1 MSGSVATLSYNVAAT
16 MLNPSRIPL
25 VLILTLSATMELL
38 LNRIGVHLVS
48 RPSLNGSLGASVFD
62 LGGLFFLY
70 LTGTLAL
77 CVFTWAVVILIRDRR
92 LLRVTDRIAFTAMSA
107 LFLPLATMKL
117 FFELP
122 EPMLPYLN
130 IGFGALLVVLV
141 WGFMRRPAALRARLG
156 VLYLCAPI
164 LLHVV
169 WLASQQLPG
178 SASSDYSEIFLRI
191 YESAEHLV
199 VVGAFAAF
207 LFFAPFPRIS
217 NLFEPIPVALA
228 GLLTAGVALLAKYHY
243 IETAQAAYNGLR
255 INLPTPSAHGV
266 MHLAALF
273 VLALTIGT
281 LIRRAGPSRA
291 TGLGLALIGVSGFHL
306 QESYQLLL
314 TLIGMMQ
321 VLRASREAAAPGAE
335 VQARSTSIPSSEN
348 WAAYLGRLAE
358 SCSRPPGG
366 GEAVQLQND
375 GQQIAYVRGRRGDLP
390 FTLRML
396 HDAGGIQRFEV
407 LVGSAPK
414 DPAQLSLTRKRGSRG
429 QKISDRSVGQK
440 VKLEGDLERQFTIQD
455 NTDRAPGLLG
465 DAVLCGE
472 IERLIHGWLGLW
484 PGEGVRYLAHPGAD
498 GWPLPLAE
506 VAFSPEDASTEEIED
521 LLTLL
526 DGLARRTDVK

>member
-1 MSGSVATLSYNVAAT
+1 MSGPTATLSYNVAAT

-25 VLILTLSATMELL
+25 VLILTLSATLELL

-48 RPSLNGSLGASVFD
+48 RPSFKGSFGASVFD

-77 CVFTWAVVILIRDRR
+77 GVFTWAVVILIRDRS
-92 LLRVTDRIAFTAMSA
+92 LLRVTDRIAFTVLSA
-107 LFLPLATMKL
+107 LFLPLAVMRL

-122 EPMLPYLN
+122 EPVVPFLN
-130 IGFGALLVVLV
+130 IGFGVLLVVLV
-141 WGFMRRPAALRARLG
+141 WGFMRRPALLRARLG

-178 SASSDYSEIFLRI
+178 AASSDYSEIFLRI

-228 GLLTAGVALLAKYHY
+228 GLLTASVALLAKYHY

-273 VLALTIGT
+273 VLTLTIGT

-291 TGLGLALIGVSGFHL
+291 TGLGLALIGISGFHL

-314 TLIGMMQ
+314 TLIGMLQ
-321 VLRASREAAAPGAE
+321 VVRGSMEAASPGAE
-335 VQARSTSIPSSEN
+335 APPTSIPSSEN
-348 WAAYLGRLAE
+348 WAAYLNRLAQ

-375 GQQIAYVRGRRGDLP
+375 GQQIAHVRGRRGDLP
-390 FTLRML
+390 YSLRML
-396 HDAGGIQRFEV
+396 HDAGGILRFEA
-407 LVGSAPK
+407 LVGSVPK

-440 VKLEGDLERQFTIQD
+440 VKLEGALERQFVIQD

-472 IERLIHGWLGLW
+472 IERLIHGWLGFW

>member
-1 MSGSVATLSYNVAAT
+1 

-25 VLILTLSATMELL
+25 VLILTLSATLELL

-48 RPSLNGSLGASVFD
+48 RPSLKSSLDAAVID

-77 CVFTWAVVILIRDRR
+77 CVFTWAVVILIRDRS
-92 LLRVTDRIAFTAMSA
+92 LLRVTDRIAFTVLAA

-122 EPMLPYLN
+122 EPVVPYLN
-130 IGFGALLVVLV
+130 IGFGVLLVALV
-141 WGFMRRPAALRARLG
+141 WGFMRRPAHLRARLG
-156 VLYLCAPI
+156 VLYLSAPI

-178 SASSDYSEIFLRI
+178 LVSSDHSEVFLRI

-207 LFFAPFPRIS
+207 LFFAPFPRLS

-228 GLLTAGVALLAKYHY
+228 GLLTTGVALLAKYQY

-273 VLALTIGT
+273 FLTLTIGT
-281 LIRRAGPSRA
+281 LLRRAGPSRA
-291 TGLGLALIGVSGFHL
+291 TGLGLALIGISGFHL

-321 VLRASREAAAPGAE
+321 VIRASREAAAPAA
-335 VQARSTSIPSSEN
+335 QAAADARPAFALSSEH
-348 WAAYLGRLAE
+348 WTAYLNRLADI
-358 SCSRPPGG
+358 CSRPAGS

-375 GQQIAYVRGRRGDLP
+375 GRQIAYVRGHRGGLP
-390 FTLRML
+390 FSLRML
-396 HDAGGIQRFEV
+396 HDAGGIQRFEA
-407 LVGSAPK
+407 LVGSVPK
-414 DPAQLSLTRKRGSRG
+414 DPAQLSLTRRRGLRG
-429 QKISDRSVGQK
+429 QKVSERGVGAK
-440 VKLEGDLERQFTIQD
+440 VKLDSDFERMFVIQD

-465 DAVLCGE
+465 DAVLRGE
-472 IERLIHGWLGLW
+472 IERLVHGWLGFW
-484 PGEGVRYLAHPGAD
+484 PGEGVRYLARPGAD

-521 LLTLL
+521 LLSLL